1 MSDEKRPGQKRLE
14 LDLPR
19 DTARGA
25 YANGTVVSH
34 GANEIVLDF
43 VAALPHH
50 KPQVVSRV
58 VLPPAQARALLRT
71 LKHNLERW
79 EATHGKGGTPAA
91 RSGHDEEPN

>member
-1 MSDEKRPGQKRLE
+1 MSDEKRPAQKRLE

-19 DTARGA
+19 ETARGV

-34 GANEIVLDF
+34 GTNEMVLDF

-58 VLPPAQARALLRT
+58 ILPPAQARALLRT
-71 LKHNLERW
+71 LRHNLERW
-79 EATHGKGGTPAA
+79 EANHAQGGTSA
-91 RSGHDEEPN
+91 SGQDEEPN